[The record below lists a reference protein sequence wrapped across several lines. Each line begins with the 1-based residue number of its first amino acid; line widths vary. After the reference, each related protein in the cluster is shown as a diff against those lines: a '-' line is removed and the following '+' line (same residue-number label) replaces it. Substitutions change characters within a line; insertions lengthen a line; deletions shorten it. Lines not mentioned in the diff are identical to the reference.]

1 MGGSI
6 RLGKILGIPIEV
18 NYSWIFVFILFI
30 YLLGGQ
36 FDSVYPA
43 WSSPHKWAIAVITT
57 VLFFLSV
64 LAHELSH
71 SVLAVNKGIPVRGI
85 TLFIF
90 GGVSQ
95 LAHEARR
102 PLTEFL
108 IAVVGPATS
117 LLLGIVLAFLW
128 YLTRGASSSLSAVLF
143 TLFAIN
149 LSLGIF
155 NMLPGFP
162 LDGGRVLRAALWG
175 LTGSYWRATQ
185 IAVRAGQVIGGLMVV
200 SGVMILAI
208 MGELQGIWFAL
219 VGGFLFSAATVTYRQ
234 ERVRESLRS
243 ISVADVMTTD
253 WFNLP
258 GDTPLGA
265 PMVTRGLY
273 GGEGILGVLVDGQ
286 IKGIVTRRHM
296 ARTPASSSPFTTL
309 AQIML
314 PLSVL
319 ASVGPED
326 GMFDA
331 LEQMEAE
338 RLDRLAVVRNG
349 LLLGFV
355 SRLEARR
362 FLRTRRLP
370 MW

>member
-1 MGGSI
+1 MGASI
-6 RLGKILGIPIEV
+6 RLGKILGIPIGV
-18 NYSWIFVFILFI
+18 NYSWIFVFVLFI

-36 FDSVYPA
+36 FDSLYPS
-43 WSSPHKWAIAVITT
+43 WSSPHKWAIAVVTT
-57 VLFFLSV
+57 ILFFLSV
-64 LAHELSH
+64 LVHELSH

-102 PLTEFL
+102 PFTEFL
-108 IAVVGPATS
+108 IAVVGPVTS
-117 LLLGIVLAFLW
+117 LLLGLVLVLLW
-128 YLTRGASSSLSAVLF
+128 YLTRGVSSSLSAVLF

-185 IAVRAGQVIGGLMVV
+185 IAARAGQVIGGLMVV
-200 SGVMILAI
+200 AGVMLAYR
-208 MGELQGIWFAL
+208 EEFQGIWLAL
-219 VGGFLFSAATVTYRQ
+219 IGGFLFIAATNTYRQ

-243 ISVADVMTTD
+243 FSVADVMTTD

-258 GDTPLGA
+258 GDTPLGS
-265 PMVTRGLY
+265 PMVTRWLQ
-273 GGEGILGVLVDGQ
+273 GGPGILGVLEDGQ
-286 IKGIVTRRHM
+286 IKGIVTRRHL
-296 ARTPASSSPFTTL
+296 ARTPGGSSPFTTL

-319 ASVGPED
+319 KSVLPED
-326 GMFDA
+326 GIFDVV
-331 LEQMEAE
+331 EQMQAE
-338 RLDRLAVVRNG
+338 RLDRLAVVRG
-349 LLLGFV
+349 GRLLGFV
-355 SRLEARR
+355 SRSEVLR
-362 FLRTRRLP
+362 FLGTKHLK

>member
-1 MGGSI
+1 MGASI

-36 FDSVYPA
+36 FDSLYPA
-43 WSSPHKWAIAVITT
+43 WSSPHKWAIAVVTT

-64 LAHELSH
+64 LVHELSH
-71 SVLAVNKGIPVRGI
+71 SVLAVSKGIPVRGI

-108 IAVVGPATS
+108 IAVVGPVTS
-117 LLLGIVLAFLW
+117 LLLGMVLALLW
-128 YLTRGASSSLSAVLF
+128 YLTRGANSSLSAVLF
-143 TLFAIN
+143 TLFAVN

-185 IAVRAGQVIGGLMVV
+185 IAARAGQVIGGLMVV
-200 SGVMILAI
+200 AGVVLAI

-234 ERVRESLRS
+234 ERIRESLRNF
-243 ISVADVMTTD
+243 SVADVMTTD

-258 GDTPLGA
+258 GDTPLGS
-265 PMVTRGLY
+265 PMVARWLS
-273 GGEGILGVLVDGQ
+273 GGQGILGVLVDGQ

-296 ARTPASSSPFTTL
+296 ARAPGGSSPFTTL
-309 AQIML
+309 AQVML

-319 ASVGPED
+319 QSVGPED
-326 GMFDA
+326 GIFDVM
-331 LEQMEAE
+331 EQMETE

-355 SRLEARR
+355 SRPDARR
-362 FLRTRRLP
+362 FLRTRHLP
-370 MW
+370 MR